1 MCFAWLMDRLK
12 AERERG
18 ITIDIE
24 TRKID
29 LTDNNLVLTVTDV
42 PGHRDFINNMIRGTA
57 NADSAIHMVSAS
69 EEELELAFSPEG
81 QTREH
86 ALLAFTMGVKQ
97 MTVCINKM
105 DRVDWGE
112 ARYN

>member
-12 AERERG
+12 AEREKG

-29 LTDNNLVLTVTDV
+29 LTDKNLVLSVTDV

-57 NADSAIHMVSAS
+57 NAESAILMVSAA
-69 EEELELAFSPEG
+69 EEEFELGFSPEG

-97 MTVCINKM
+97 IIVCINKM
-105 DRVDWGE
+105 DRVD
-112 ARYN
+112 